1 MVRVNKVAHLQTQF
15 SRRTRQFRDLL
26 TKEGPKGITD
36 RVRRVASEWIA
47 PAEAIFPVRREDV
60 MAADLRRAYQAPV
73 PPILAGQPLV
83 ANWVTTPGGP
93 GSGGHTTLFRL
104 IRYLESHGYVNRV
117 YFYDVYGAD
126 LSYYEAFVR
135 NYYRFQGTV
144 ASVDQGMDDANLV
157 VATSWPTAYP
167 VYNSRCAGKRFY
179 LVQDFE
185 PYFYPAGSISLLAES
200 TYRMGFH
207 GLSIGE
213 CYAKKLRSEY
223 GMTVETFKYGCDIS
237 QYQASRGPRSD
248 IVFYARRETA
258 RRGIELGLMAL
269 EIFAAR
275 NPGVPI
281 HIYGDKVGKR
291 KFRFTDHGHVSPA
304 QLNEIYNQCYA
315 GLTLSFTNVSLVA
328 LEMLAA
334 GCIPVVNDTIEVRTD
349 LNNPFVRY
357 TAAYPIALA
366 EQLEAVVRDP
376 DFAALSQA
384 AATSVQSITWD
395 EAGAS
400 IDAILRRAL
409 QTSAEPARIIGSH
422 SPS

>member
-1 MVRVNKVAHLQTQF
+1 MPGDSKVAHLRTQLG
-15 SRRTRQFRDLL
+15 RRMRQIRELVA
-26 TKEGPKGITD
+26 KEGPKGITD
-36 RVRRVASEWIA
+36 RVRRVTSEWIA
-47 PAEAIFPVRREDV
+47 PAEGILPVRREDV
-60 MAADLRRAYQAPV
+60 MAADLLRPYEAPV
-73 PPILAGQPLV
+73 PTALAGQPLV

-126 LSYYEAFVR
+126 LSYYESFVR

-144 ASVDQGMDDANLV
+144 ASLDQGMDDANIV

-167 VYNSRCAGKRFY
+167 VYNARCAGKRFY

-185 PYFYPAGSISLLAES
+185 PYFYPAGSIAMLAES

-213 CYAKKLRSEY
+213 CYAKKLTSEY

-237 QYQASRGPRSD
+237 QYRASHGPRSGV
-248 IVFYARRETA
+248 VFYARRETA

-269 EIFAAR
+269 EIFASR

-281 HIYGDKVGKR
+281 HIYGDKMGKR
-291 KFRFTDHGHVSPA
+291 KFPFTDHGHVSPA
-304 QLNEIYNQCYA
+304 QLNEIYNQCCA

-357 TAAYPIALA
+357 TPAYPIALA
-366 EQLEAVVRDP
+366 EQLEAVTLEP

-409 QTSAEPARIIGSH
+409 QQSAEPARIIDAHTAS
-422 SPS
+422 

>member
-1 MVRVNKVAHLQTQF
+1 MVRDSKVAHLRTQLG
-15 SRRTRQFRDLL
+15 RRTRQFRELL
-26 TKEGPKGITD
+26 AKEGPKGITD

-47 PAEAIFPVRREDV
+47 PAEDIFPVRREDV
-60 MAADLRRAYQAPV
+60 MAADLLRPYQAPV
-73 PPILAGQPLV
+73 PQVIVGRPLV
-83 ANWVTTPGGP
+83 TNWVTTPGGP

-126 LSYYEAFVR
+126 LSYYESFVR
-135 NYYRFQGTV
+135 NYYRFQGTI
-144 ASVDQGMDDANLV
+144 ARVDQGMDDANLV

-223 GMTVETFKYGCDIS
+223 GMTVETFKYGCDVS
-237 QYQASRGPRSD
+237 EYRASRDPRSG

-281 HIYGDKVGKR
+281 HIYGDKIGR
-291 KFRFTDHGHVSPA
+291 RNFRFTDHGHVSPA
-304 QLNEIYNQCYA
+304 QLNGIYNHCYA

-357 TAAYPIALA
+357 TPAYPIALA
-366 EQLEAVVRDP
+366 EQLEAVILEP
-376 DFAALSQA
+376 EFAALSQA

-400 IDAILRRAL
+400 LDAILRRAL
-409 QTSAEPARIIGSH
+409 QASAEPARIIDVHTAS
-422 SPS
+422 